1 MISTACTGTPAGVTG
16 PGALAV
22 RPAPRAGMDGAAL
35 VVRPRHGT
43 AAPVAVATPYQLTGT
58 GLTGVTV
65 AVQGTSLPTAGLLGI
80 NARRADVFSTDVF
93 SADVFS
99 ADVFSADV
107 FGTDTTDPTSIERTT
122 LGIHSPRRPQS

>member
-1 MISTACTGTPAGVTG
+1 VISTACIGTPAGVTG

-65 AVQGTSLPTAGLLGI
+65 AVQGTGLPTAGLLG
-80 NARRADVFSTDVF
+80 TDLF
-93 SADVFS
+93 GTA
-99 ADVFSADV
+99 V
-107 FGTDTTDPTSIERTT
+107 FGIDVHTGVLRTDTTDPKPIHERTT
-122 LGIHSPRRPQS
+122 LGIPSPRRPQS